1 MPCPDYAA
9 LGKRMGYR
17 GKKGG
22 DLFVDQLD
30 LIEHLMP
37 YVVCLEM
44 VPTALKV
51 NQGWEVQTVIETLSK
66 KYNVTSEVIQCW
78 RYGDVSARE
87 RLMIIGLRKDI
98 FTDVQWEYPDHV
110 FTEDMYPVARDIAV
124 PDNEVP
130 DEYWRTTTV
139 HQYPK
144 TKPRPGKLH
153 HIGYAGDPDLPKVAG
168 HSQCPYNIQ
177 G

>member
-51 NQGWEVQTVIETLSK
+51 NKGWEVQTVIETLSK

-87 RLMIIGLRKDI
+87 RLMIIGLR
-98 FTDVQWEYPDHV
+98 
-110 FTEDMYPVARDIAV
+110 
-124 PDNEVP
+124 
-130 DEYWRTTTV
+130 RTFSPMSNGSTQIMCSQMTCIRLPGTS
-139 HQYPK
+139 QSLI
-144 TKPRPGKLH
+144 TKYLMSIGGPQQSTNTLRPNRG
-153 HIGYAGDPDLPKVAG
+153 
-168 HSQCPYNIQ
+168 Q
-177 G
+177 GNCIT